1 MPAQVPS
8 PPPTSYTV
16 AVRTLCDFTARQGDL
31 DTRFTPGP
39 TAAQGQEGHR
49 LVAGRRPAHYQ
60 PERSLSARWR
70 HLLVRGRADGVDP
83 QARRVEEIKTHRG
96 PIERVPVNHRA
107 LHWAQARTYGWLL
120 CAQEGWAQVE
130 VALVYFDLDDQTE
143 TVLSETHS
151 AADLRDHFET
161 LCERFLHWAD
171 QEADHRARRDEAL
184 RQLALPF
191 GHFRAGQRELAEAVY
206 RAHTHHRCL
215 LAQAPTGI
223 GKTVGTLFPAL
234 RALPVTGTD
243 QLYALSAKTPGRQLM
258 LDGLARLQAHTPTL
272 PLRRLELVAR
282 DKACEHPDK
291 ACHGDACPL
300 AQGFYDRLPAARAA
314 AVQAARMD
322 RAQVRDIAL
331 AHRICPYYLTQ
342 ALVRWSD
349 VVVGDYNHFFDPYA
363 MLHALVASEE
373 RSAALLVDEA
383 HNLLER
389 ARGMYSAALDFAS
402 LRALRQL
409 APKALKRPLGRLNR
423 AWTQLMA
430 TFDAPYQALETLP
443 DDWTG
448 ALQAAVAA
456 VAEHLAEHPTEAP
469 GSPLVRWYFDAL
481 FFLQLAESFGAHS
494 LLDLSAEQGGTL
506 SLRNVVPA
514 PFLRARWQAA
524 HGATLFSAT
533 LSPPDFVREL
543 LGLPENTAWRDVPS
557 PFAASQLRL
566 EVARDI
572 STRFQDRAQS
582 LDRLVDLIAHH
593 YKSRPGNYLAFFS
606 SFDYQRQASE
616 RLAERHPEVPQFA
629 QSRGMSEGDRQAFV
643 DRFTPHSQGVGFAVL
658 GGAFGEGID
667 LPGARL
673 IGAFIATLGLPQVN
687 PVNERMRERLQT
699 LLGDGWRYT
708 YLYPGLQKVA
718 QAAGRVIRTP
728 DDQGLIVLMDDRFG
742 QAEVAALLPNWW
754 PAATQLNTVSDCTSD
769 KTPDRRCP

>member
-1 MPAQVPS
+1 VPTGRSTVPA
-8 PPPTSYTV
+8 TYAV

-39 TAAQGQEGHR
+39 TSAQGQEGHR
-49 LVAGRRPAHYQ
+49 LVASRRPAHWNA
-60 PERSLSARWR
+60 EVGLSGRWR
-70 HLLVRGRADGVDP
+70 HLLVRGRADGVDL

-96 PIERVPVNHRA
+96 PIERVPANHRA

-120 CAQEGWAQVE
+120 CEQEGWAEVE

-143 TVLSETHS
+143 TVLSESHS

-171 QEADHRARRDEAL
+171 QEADHRTRRDEAL
-184 RQLALPF
+184 RQLAFPF

-234 RALPVTGTD
+234 RAMPATDTRVGTD

-258 LDGLARLQAHTPTL
+258 LDGLARLQAHTPAL
-272 PLRRLELVAR
+272 PLRTLELVAR

-291 ACHGDACPL
+291 ACHGDSCPL

-349 VVVGDYNHFFDPYA
+349 VVVGDYNHFFDPFA

-383 HNLLER
+383 HNLVER
-389 ARGMYSAALDFAS
+389 ARGMYSAALDFARFRGMR
-402 LRALRQL
+402 LL
-409 APKALKRPLGRLNR
+409 APKALKRPLGRLHK
-423 AWTQLMA
+423 AWKLLLDS
-430 TFDAPYQALETLP
+430 FDAPYQVLETLP

-448 ALQAAVAA
+448 ALQGAVAA

-481 FFLQLAESFGAHS
+481 FFQSLAEAFGPHS
-494 LLDLSAEQGGTL
+494 LLDLSTENDGTL

-514 PFLRARWQAA
+514 PFLRERWQAA
-524 HGATLFSAT
+524 QGATLFSAT

-582 LDRLVDLIAHH
+582 LDRLVDRIAHH
-593 YKSRPGNYLAFFS
+593 YQDRPGNYLAFFS

-629 QSRGMSEGDRQAFV
+629 QSRGMSEADRQAFV
-643 DRFTPHSQGVGFAVL
+643 DRFTPTSQGVGFAVL

-687 PVNERMRERLQT
+687 PVNERMRERLQA

-708 YLYPGLQKVA
+708 YLYPGIQKVA

-728 DDQGLIVLMDDRFG
+728 DDQGLIVLMDDRFA
-742 QAEVAALLPNWW
+742 QAEVLALLPSWW
-754 PAATQLNTVSDCTSD
+754 PSAQVC
-769 KTPDRRCP
+769 KV

>member
-1 MPAQVPS
+1 MPAEPS
-8 PPPTSYTV
+8 SEAPTTYTV
-16 AVRTLCDFTARQGDL
+16 AVRTLCDFAARQGDL

-39 TAAQGQEGHR
+39 TGTQGQEGHR
-49 LVAGRRPAHYQ
+49 LVAARRPAHYRS
-60 PERSLSARWR
+60 EVSLSGRWR
-70 HLLVRGRADGVDP
+70 HLLVRGRADGVDT
-83 QARRVEEIKTHRG
+83 QARRMEEVKTHRG
-96 PIERVPVNHRA
+96 PVERVPGHHRA

-130 VALVYFDLDDQTE
+130 VALVYFDLDKHTE

-151 AADLRDHFET
+151 AVDLHTAFEA
-161 LCERFLHWAD
+161 LCEHFLHWAD
-171 QEADHRARRDEAL
+171 QEADHRARRDAAL
-184 RQLALPF
+184 LELAFPF
-191 GHFRAGQRELAEAVY
+191 GAFRAGQRELAEAVY
-206 RAHTHHRCL
+206 RAHTHRRCL

-258 LDGLARLQAHTPTL
+258 LDGLARLQDHGPGL
-272 PLRRLELVAR
+272 PLRTLELVAR

-322 RAQVRDIAL
+322 RAQVRHIAL
-331 AHRICPYYLTQ
+331 AHGICPYYLTQ

-349 VVVGDYNHFFDPYA
+349 VVVGDYNHFFDPHA
-363 MLHALVASEE
+363 MLYAAVASEE

-383 HNLLER
+383 HNLVER
-389 ARGMYSAALDFAS
+389 ARAMYSAALDFAS
-402 LRALRQL
+402 FRGMRLL
-409 APKALKRPLGRLNR
+409 APKALKRPLGRLNK
-423 AWTQLMA
+423 AWKSLIDA
-430 TFDAPYQALETLP
+430 HPAPYQVLETLP

-448 ALQAAVAA
+448 ALQGAVAA
-456 VAEHLAEHPTEAP
+456 VAEHLAEHPTETP

-481 FFLQLAESFGAHS
+481 FFQQLAESFGAHS
-494 LLDLSAEQGGTL
+494 LLDLSDENSGTL
-506 SLRNVVPA
+506 NLRNVVPA
-514 PFLRARWQAA
+514 PFLREHWLAA
-524 HGATLFSAT
+524 QGATLFSAT
-533 LSPPDFVREL
+533 LSPPDFVRAL
-543 LGLPENTAWRDVPS
+543 LGLPDNTAWRDVPS

-572 STRFQDRAQS
+572 STRYSDRAHS
-582 LDRLVDLIAHH
+582 LDRLVDRIAQH
-593 YKSRPGNYLAFFS
+593 YLERPGNYLAFFS

-616 RLAERHPEVPQFA
+616 RLAERHPGVPQFSQA
-629 QSRGMSEGDRQAFV
+629 RGMSEADRQAFV

-687 PVNERMRERLQT
+687 PVNEQMRARLQS
-699 LLGDGWRYT
+699 LLGDGWRCT

-728 DDQGLIVLMDDRFG
+728 EDQGLIVLMDDRFA
-742 QAEVAALLPNWW
+742 QPDVAALLPGWW
-754 PAATQLNTVSDCTSD
+754 PAAP
-769 KTPDRRCP
+769 TP

>member
-1 MPAQVPS
+1 MPAAPS
-8 PPPTSYTV
+8 AITPATYTV
-16 AVRTLCDFTARQGDL
+16 AVRTLCDFAARQGDL

-60 PERSLSARWR
+60 PEVSLSGTWR
-70 HLLVRGRADGVDP
+70 HLQVRGRADGVDT
-83 QARRVEEIKTHRG
+83 QARRVEEVKTHRG
-96 PIERVPVNHRA
+96 PVERIPEHHRA

-120 CAQEGWAQVE
+120 CAQHGWDRMD
-130 VALVYFDLDDQTE
+130 VALVYFDLDRQTE
-143 TVLSETHS
+143 TVLSASHS
-151 AADLRDHFET
+151 AAELQAAFEA
-161 LCERFLHWAD
+161 LCERFVHWAD
-171 QEADHRARRDEAL
+171 QERDHRAQRDAAL
-184 RQLALPF
+184 RELAFPF
-191 GHFRAGQRELAEAVY
+191 GTFRAGQRELAEAVY
-206 RAHTHHRCL
+206 RTHTHRRCL

-234 RALPVTGTD
+234 RAMPPTDTTVGTD

-258 LDGLARLQAHTPTL
+258 LDGLARLQAQTPSL
-272 PLRRLELVAR
+272 PLRTLELVAR

-331 AHRICPYYLTQ
+331 AHQICPYYLTQ

-383 HNLLER
+383 HNLVER

-402 LRALRQL
+402 FRGMRLL
-409 APKALKRPLGRLNR
+409 APKGLKRSLNRLNK
-423 AWTQLMA
+423 AWKQLLD
-430 TFDAPYQALETLP
+430 THTAPYQVLEALP
-443 DDWTG
+443 HDWIG
-448 ALQAAVAA
+448 ALQGAVAA

-481 FFLQLAESFGAHS
+481 FFQQLTESFGAHS
-494 LLDLSAEQGGTL
+494 LLDLSLDNDGTL
-506 SLRNVVPA
+506 NLRNVVPA
-514 PFLRARWQAA
+514 PFLRERWLAA
-524 HGATLFSAT
+524 QGATLFSAT
-533 LSPPDFVREL
+533 LSPPAFVREL
-543 LGLPENTAWRDVPS
+543 LGLPENSAWRDVPS

-572 STRFQDRAQS
+572 STRYTDRAQS
-582 LDRLVDLIAHH
+582 LDRLVDRIAHH
-593 YKSRPGNYLAFFS
+593 YTQRPGNYLAFFS

-616 RLAERHPEVPQFA
+616 RLAERHPGVPQFA
-629 QSRGMSEGDRQAFV
+629 QARGMSEAERQTFV
-643 DRFTPHSQGVGFAVL
+643 DRFTPSSQGVGFAVL

-687 PVNERMRERLQT
+687 PVNEQMRARLQT

-728 DDQGLIVLMDDRFG
+728 DDHGLIVLMDDRFG
-742 QAEVAALLPNWW
+742 QAEVAALLPGWW
-754 PAATQLNTVSDCTSD
+754 PAAHM
-769 KTPDRRCP
+769 P

>member
-1 MPAQVPS
+1 MPAEPS
-8 PPPTSYTV
+8 SETPTTYTV
-16 AVRTLCDFTARQGDL
+16 AVRTLCDFAARQGDL

-49 LVAGRRPAHYQ
+49 LVAGRRPAHFQ
-60 PERSLSARWR
+60 TEVSLSGRWR
-70 HLLVRGRADGVDP
+70 HLLVRGRADGVDT
-83 QARRVEEIKTHRG
+83 QARRVEEVKTHRG
-96 PIERVPVNHRA
+96 PVERVPEHHRA

-120 CAQEGWAQVE
+120 CAQEGWDQID
-130 VALVYFDLDDQTE
+130 VALVYFDLDQQTE
-143 TVLSETHS
+143 TVLSEPHS
-151 AADLRDHFET
+151 AAELQAAFEA

-171 QEADHRARRDEAL
+171 QESEHRARRDAAL
-184 RQLALPF
+184 RELTFPF
-191 GHFRAGQRELAEAVY
+191 GDFRAGQRELAEAVY
-206 RAHTHHRCL
+206 RTHTHRRCL

-234 RALPVTGTD
+234 RAMPPTDTTVGTD

-258 LDGLARLQAHTPTL
+258 LDGLARLQDHTPRL
-272 PLRRLELVAR
+272 PLRTLELVAR

-300 AQGFYDRLPAARAA
+300 ARGFYDRLPAARIA
-314 AVQAARMD
+314 AVNAARMD
-322 RAQVRDIAL
+322 RAQVRQIAL
-331 AHRICPYYLTQ
+331 AHQICPYYLTQ

-363 MLHALVASEE
+363 MLHALVASDE

-383 HNLLER
+383 HNLVER

-402 LRALRQL
+402 FRGMRLL
-409 APKALKRPLGRLNR
+409 APKALKRPLGRLNK
-423 AWTQLMA
+423 AWKQLLD
-430 TFDAPYQALETLP
+430 TFDAPYQVLDALP

-448 ALQAAVAA
+448 ALQGAVAA

-481 FFLQLAESFGAHS
+481 FFQQLAESFGAHS
-494 LLDLSAEQGGTL
+494 LLDLSDENSGTL
-506 SLRNVVPA
+506 NLRNVVPA
-514 PFLRARWQAA
+514 PFLRERWLVAQ
-524 HGATLFSAT
+524 GATLFSAT

-557 PFAASQLRL
+557 PFAATQLQL

-572 STRFQDRAQS
+572 STRYTDRAQS
-582 LDRLVDLIAHH
+582 LDRLVDRIAQH
-593 YKSRPGNYLAFFS
+593 YKQRPGNYLAFFS

-616 RLAERHPEVPQFA
+616 RLAERHPGVPQFSQA
-629 QSRGMSEGDRQAFV
+629 RGMSEAERQAFV

-687 PVNERMRERLQT
+687 PVNEQMRARLQT

-708 YLYPGLQKVA
+708 YLYPGIQKVA

-728 DDQGLIVLMDDRFG
+728 EDQGLIVLMDDRFE
-742 QAEVAALLPNWW
+742 QDDVKALLPGWW
-754 PAATQLNTVSDCTSD
+754 PVAHM
-769 KTPDRRCP
+769 R